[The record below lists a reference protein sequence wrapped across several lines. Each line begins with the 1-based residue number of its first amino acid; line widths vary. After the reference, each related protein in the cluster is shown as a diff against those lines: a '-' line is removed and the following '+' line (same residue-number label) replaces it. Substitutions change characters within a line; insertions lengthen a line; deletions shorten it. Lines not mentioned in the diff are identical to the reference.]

1 MGSPVATL
9 TRARHDRHA
18 AKAAASHR
26 LAELSGQARVGVRT
40 VDIRWEDFN
49 FPLRREPCNILHID
63 MAELQ
68 RVDQR
73 AYATVKLVYI
83 WYFIFLGV
91 LALNCTPCRYDL
103 C

>member
-1 MGSPVATL
+1 M
-9 TRARHDRHA
+9 
-18 AKAAASHR
+18 
-26 LAELSGQARVGVRT
+26 RT

>member
-1 MGSPVATL
+1 
-9 TRARHDRHA
+9 
-18 AKAAASHR
+18 
-26 LAELSGQARVGVRT
+26 
-40 VDIRWEDFN
+40 
-49 FPLRREPCNILHID
+49 